1 MNRYMI
7 RSASPEDA
15 EKLLGIYS
23 YYVEQTAISF
33 EYVPPSLEEFR
44 SRIDNTLKEFP
55 YLVIEENGIIRGY
68 VYEGRFNGRAAYSHC
83 CELSIYIDRDS
94 RGKGFGR
101 MLYEAVEKE
110 LLKKGIK
117 PHKATACLFCFF
129 KLIPSEHTADN
140 NTYTGSDTPTQAC
153 DHTADDACYRIG
165 GNGIRAEVSHNDRVH
180 RHTAAPTELIDKQ
193 WDSIFPIVLV
203 KLLV

>member
-1 MNRYMI
+1 MI

-68 VYEGRFNGRAAYSHC
+68 VYAGRFNGRAAYSHC

-117 PHKATACLFCFF
+117 NLYACIGSPVIEDEYLTDNSEKFHSHLGFSKIGEFHKCGYKFGRLYNMIYME
-129 KLIPSEHTADN
+129 KLIN
-140 NTYTGSDTPTQAC
+140 N
-153 DHTADDACYRIG
+153 
-165 GNGIRAEVSHNDRVH
+165 
-180 RHTAAPTELIDKQ
+180 
-193 WDSIFPIVLV
+193 
-203 KLLV
+203 